1 MGGGVLERQPRFDGA
16 RVLVTGATGFLG
28 GHVVRRLLAR
38 GAQVTGQGR
47 SVEGLRALE
56 QAHGAGGSFGAVAAE
71 LSDPGDVK
79 ELVDAALPELTVHC
93 AAKSAPFGPR
103 AQFERANVA
112 GTEQLL
118 SALGSGGPSR
128 GLVHVSTPSLYCAG
142 RPLREVTE
150 QAELPRRSINA
161 YAWSKGVAERRVRAS
176 GLPSVI
182 LRPRAIFG
190 PGDTALFP
198 RLLEALGE
206 RGLPVI
212 GDGENL
218 ADLTYVDN
226 VCVVIEGA
234 LGQLRAGSGPAIG
247 GTYNVTNGEPVRLW
261 DVVRTVAGRLDLPGP
276 GSRFPRRLPRR
287 LARAAAGAME
297 LAHVLL
303 RRGGEPRLTR
313 YSVDALA
320 LEATLDIS
328 AARRDL
334 GYVPEVPMA
343 EGIEA
348 FLRSLV

>member
-1 MGGGVLERQPRFDGA
+1 MGGVVPEQQPRFDGA
-16 RVLVTGATGFLG
+16 RILVTGATGFLG

-38 GAQVTGQGR
+38 GARVVGQGR
-47 SVEGLRALE
+47 RVEGLEALG
-56 QAHGAGGSFGAVAAE
+56 QAHGAGGPFRAMAAE
-71 LSDPGDVK
+71 LSDGDDARA
-79 ELVDAALPELTVHC
+79 LVDAAAPDLTVHC

-103 AQFERANVA
+103 AQFERANAV

-118 SALGSGGPSR
+118 SALASGGSSS

-142 RPLREVTE
+142 RPLQGVTE

-161 YAWSKGVAERRVRAS
+161 YAWSKVIAERRVRES
-176 GLPSVI
+176 GLPAVI

-198 RLLEALGE
+198 RLLDALGE

-226 VCVVIEGA
+226 VCVAIEQA
-234 LGQLRAGSGPAIG
+234 LGQLREGSGPAIG

-261 DVVRTVAGRLDLPGP
+261 DVIRTVAGRLDLPGP
-276 GSRFPRRLPRR
+276 GTRFPRRLPRG
-287 LARAAAGAME
+287 LARAAAGGLEM
-297 LAHVLL
+297 AHVLL

-334 GYVPEVPMA
+334 GYAPEVSMA

-348 FLRSLV
+348 FLRSVA